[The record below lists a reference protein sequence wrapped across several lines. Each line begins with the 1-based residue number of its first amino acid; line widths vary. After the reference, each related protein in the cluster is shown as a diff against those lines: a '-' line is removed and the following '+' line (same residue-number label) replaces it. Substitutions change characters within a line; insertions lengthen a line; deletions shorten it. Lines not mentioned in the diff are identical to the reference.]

1 MSALIDGFLPVF
13 LMIALGWGLKV
24 SGFLTGDAWKPV
36 ERLTYFVFYP
46 AFLIPGIWQ
55 ADFTGGAA
63 GVVGLATL
71 AGAMTMALAA
81 FLIRPLLRLD
91 GPAYTSVFQGVIR
104 WNGFVFI
111 PVAAALFGP
120 EAVGLAAVALGSL
133 IPSINMVCVLVLS
146 KWGAGQGGGWRA
158 VGRSLWINPIIWSC
172 VIGTALNLTGV
183 AMPAPL
189 VQPASMLGGAAIVLG
204 LIVAGAGLSFRDA
217 AGRPFTV
224 GAVTAIKLLVLPLVM
239 VGFAHLLGAD
249 RTAMGIVLLAGAAPG
264 AAASYV
270 LARQMGGD
278 APLMASVVAFTT
290 VGALFTM
297 PLLLWLFGY
306 L

>member
-1 MSALIDGFLPVF
+1 MSALIDGFAPVF
-13 LMIALGWGLKV
+13 LMIALGWGLKA

-46 AFLIPGIWQ
+46 AFLIPAIWQ
-55 ADFTGGAA
+55 ADFSGGAA

-71 AGAMTMALAA
+71 AGAMTLALAA
-81 FLIRPLLRLD
+81 FLVRPLLRLD

-111 PVAAALFGP
+111 PVAAAVFGQGT
-120 EAVGLAAVALGSL
+120 VGLAAVALGSL
-133 IPSINMVCVLVLS
+133 VPSINLVCVLVLS

-158 VGRSLWINPIIWSC
+158 VGRSLWINPVVWSC
-172 VIGTALNLTGV
+172 VIGTALNLTGL

-189 VQPASMLGGAAIVLG
+189 VQPTAMLGGAAIVLG

-217 AGRPFTV
+217 AGRPVTV
-224 GAVTAIKLLVLPLVM
+224 GAVTAIKLLVVPLVM
-239 VGFAHLLGAD
+239 AGFAHLLGAD
-249 RTAMGIVLLAGAAPG
+249 RTAFGIVLLAGATPG

-290 VGALFTM
+290 VGAVVTM

>member
-13 LMIALGWGLKV
+13 LMIALGWGLKA
-24 SGFLTGDAWKPV
+24 SGFLAGDAWKPV

-46 AFLIPGIWQ
+46 AFLVPGVWQ
-55 ADFTGGAA
+55 ADFSGGAA

-133 IPSINMVCVLVLS
+133 IPSINVVCVLVLS

-172 VIGTALNLTGV
+172 IIGTALNLTGV

-189 VQPASMLGGAAIVLG
+189 VQPAAMLGGAAIVLG

-224 GAVTAIKLLVLPLVM
+224 GAVTAIKLLILPLVM
-239 VGFAHLLGAD
+239 VGFAHLMGAD